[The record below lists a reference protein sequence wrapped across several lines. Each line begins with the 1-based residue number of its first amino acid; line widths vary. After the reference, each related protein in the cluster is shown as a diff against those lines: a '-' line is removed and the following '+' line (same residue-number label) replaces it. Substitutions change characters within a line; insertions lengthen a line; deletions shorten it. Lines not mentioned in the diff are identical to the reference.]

1 LDTANPSE
9 QVFMNIETGIEPH
22 QGAMRYLKAVCAL
35 VCFLIL
41 VSNVW
46 TISRWNESRGVYDD
60 ICYLR
65 QAHLFQKFG
74 LGGLDTNIVR
84 EDDHYLSSKL
94 KEIGYAAWN
103 DPTTAPCHNLMPAT
117 QKQVMQYPPGTG
129 FLLALFPAG
138 FQVIPLYVAA
148 NVIVF
153 GFALLGIFYANARW
167 LILLACAVGC
177 SAVYLMVNPA
187 KASYSMPPTMVVCAL
202 AGFLTAR
209 LFGQPHPRAEAA
221 LTILL
226 GFVLG
231 LSVDFRLPNLFLS
244 SAYFLFFL
252 VAFLSCRSM
261 KFILQGALFTF
272 AFLIGM
278 APTLIANAVNAGS
291 PLATTYSGPD
301 VVRPDFTPNVVW
313 QYASDVQFALLAF
326 VGASTV
332 FQLCVGCTRGIRRV
346 ALMVTVN
353 LLINLAFFM
362 SHPLFTTYYT
372 IPITMLSLWS
382 LTFNWLMQPAET
394 VDDGLLEQ
402 AARV

>member
-1 LDTANPSE
+1 L
-9 QVFMNIETGIEPH
+9 
-22 QGAMRYLKAVCAL
+22 
-35 VCFLIL
+35 
-41 VSNVW
+41 
-46 TISRWNESRGVYDD
+46 
-60 ICYLR
+60 
-65 QAHLFQKFG
+65 
-74 LGGLDTNIVR
+74 
-84 EDDHYLSSKL
+84 LS
-94 KEIGYAAWN
+94 
-103 DPTTAPCHNLMPAT
+103 
-117 QKQVMQYPPGTG
+117 
-129 FLLALFPAG
+129 
-138 FQVIPLYVAA
+138 
-148 NVIVF
+148 
-153 GFALLGIFYANARW
+153 IFYANARW
-167 LILLACAVGC
+167 LILLAGAVGC
-177 SAVYLMVNPA
+177 AAVYLMVNPA

-209 LFGQPHPRAEAA
+209 LFGQPHPRLETV

-252 VAFLSCRSM
+252 VAFLSSRSM
-261 KFILQGALFTF
+261 KFVLQGALFTL

-301 VVRPDFTPNVVW
+301 VVRPDFAPNVVW
-313 QYASDVQFALLAF
+313 QYATDVQFALLAF

-332 FQLCVGCTRGIRRV
+332 FQLCAGCTRGIRRV